1 MIRKFIQKIYLAL
14 IFLLLYAP
22 IVTLIVLSFNQS
34 KTRAKW
40 GGFTLKWYQ
49 ELFKN
54 EQIMSAFYTTLII
67 AFLSAAAATLIGT
80 AASIAIQGM
89 KQRWKTLYMGLTNIP
104 MMNAEIV
111 MGVSLMLLFIA
122 LRATLGF
129 GTILIAHISFNI
141 PYVIL
146 SVSPKL
152 RQTSRHTYEAALDL
166 GASPVK
172 AFFKVVFPDIV
183 PGVLSGFML
192 AFTMSLD
199 DFVITHFTK
208 GPGIDTLSTKIYTEV
223 RKGIKPEIYALS
235 TILFVTV
242 LVLLILVNYSPDG
255 KEDGEE
261 RKKAKKPSRAKVIL
275 LRRVIP
281 AAICIVFISGGIY
294 YASENKVMNSEKVV
308 VYNWGEYLDPKVL
321 TMFEEETGI
330 DVVYEE
336 FETNEILYPKVSSGA
351 IAYDAV
357 CPSDYMIQRMME
369 NGLLA
374 EIDFDNIPN
383 IKYIGEEYMEQ
394 SRQFDPENKYSV
406 PYCWGTV
413 GILYN
418 KTMVDGPVDSWEILW
433 DEKYRDNI
441 LMQDSVRD
449 AFGVALK
456 YLGYSLN
463 STDLDEL
470 TEARD
475 LLIRQK
481 PLVQAYVIDQVR
493 DKMIGNE
500 AAIGVIYSGEAIY
513 TQKENPDLEYVVPK
527 EGSNIWID
535 SWVIPKNA
543 ENKENAEKF
552 INFLC
557 RPDIALMNFEYIT
570 YSTPNTAAR
579 EMIEDEAVRN
589 SEIAF
594 PDLSALPEL
603 ETFQYLGKKAD
614 EIYGELWNQVKSSSA
629 KKLRRI
635 LQNVFQ

>member
-1 MIRKFIQKIYLAL
+1 LIRKYLQKIYLAL
-14 IFLLLYAP
+14 IFILLYAP
-22 IVTLIVLSFNQS
+22 IVTLVVLSFNQS

-40 GGFTLKWYQ
+40 GGFTLKWYK
-49 ELFKN
+49 ELFQN

-67 AFLSAAAATLIGT
+67 AFVSAAIATIIGT
-80 AASIAIQGM
+80 AAAIAIQGM
-89 KQRWKTLYMGLTNIP
+89 KQKWKTMYMGLTNIP

-122 LRATLGF
+122 FHMTLGF
-129 GTILIAHISFNI
+129 GTILIAHITFNI

-152 RQTSRHTYEAALDL
+152 KQTNRYTYEAAMDL

-235 TILFVTV
+235 TIMFVTV
-242 LVLLILVNYSPDG
+242 LVLLILVNYSP
-255 KEDGEE
+255 KEEE
-261 RKKAKKPSRAKVIL
+261 ETTARKKVRRPSKVKKIII
-275 LRRVIP
+275 RRVIP
-281 AAICIVFISGGIY
+281 VTICILFIGGGFY
-294 YASENKVMNSEKVV
+294 YAEESGVVNDDKLV
-308 VYNWGEYLDPKVL
+308 VYNWGEYIDPEVL
-321 TMFEEETGI
+321 TIFEEETGI
-330 DVVYEE
+330 NVVYEE

-351 IAYDAV
+351 IAYDVV
-357 CPSDYMIQRMME
+357 CPSDYMIQRMIE
-369 NGLLA
+369 NDLLT
-374 EIDFDNIPN
+374 EINFDNIPN
-383 IKYIGEEYMEQ
+383 IKNIGKQYMEQ

-418 KTMVDGPVDSWEILW
+418 KTMVDEPVNSWSILW
-433 DEKYRDNI
+433 DPKYKDNI

-449 AFGVALK
+449 AFGATLK

-470 TEARD
+470 TEAKN
-475 LLIRQK
+475 LLIEQK

-500 AAIGVIYSGEAIY
+500 AALGVIYSGEAIY
-513 TQKENPDLEYVVPK
+513 TQKENPNLEYVIPK

-543 ENKENAEKF
+543 EHKENAEKF

-570 YSTPNTAAR
+570 YSTPNEAAR
-579 EMIEDEAVRN
+579 GLIEDESIRN

-594 PDLSALPEL
+594 PDLSKYDNL
-603 ETFQYLGKKAD
+603 ETFQYLGTEAD
-614 EIYGELWNQVKSSSA
+614 QVYGDLWNKVKSS
-629 KKLRRI
+629 
-635 LQNVFQ
+635 